1 MPRHTIILLAFV
13 LSLAPRLGAAEVRPV
28 PGPLLMQPAA
38 QGFVSLFQS
47 PPPRIIRDTASA
59 TPTVLPPRTNA
70 PGAMCRPALIAAE
83 ARYGIP
89 TGLLQAI
96 GIVESGRRDEAT
108 GTRQPWPWTI
118 NAEGE
123 PHIFDTKDQA
133 VAWVRQA
140 QTRGMRSIDT
150 GCAQVNLMHHPDAF
164 ASLEQAFD
172 PTANADYAAR
182 FLRQLR
188 DTTAGG
194 NWMTAV
200 GSYHSQTPELAEG
213 YRQQVQSVTARGG
226 ERMLPV
232 SGLASTPGPMSPFGS
247 AGTGQQTTGAR
258 PEPGRL
264 LPAPSGTVGRGLDAY
279 RAMPIQMASVLRPM
293 PVTVRQ

>member
-1 MPRHTIILLAFV
+1 MLRPIILLLALVFT
-13 LSLAPRLGAAEVRPV
+13 LAPRPGAAEVRAAT
-28 PGPLLMQPAA
+28 GPLPMRPVA

-47 PPPRIIRDTASA
+47 PPPRIIRDAAGPIPSNA
-59 TPTVLPPRTNA
+59 PSGTNA
-70 PGAMCRPALIAAE
+70 PGAMCRPALVAAE

-96 GIVESGRRDEAT
+96 GVVESGRRDEAT

-123 PHIFDTKDQA
+123 PHFFDTKDQA

-200 GSYHSQTPELAEG
+200 GYYHSQTPELAEA
-213 YRQQVQSVTARGG
+213 YRQQVQAVTARGG

-232 SGLASTPGPMSPFGS
+232 AGLAAALGPMSPFGS
-247 AGTGQQTTGAR
+247 AGAAQPNAAAR
-258 PEPGRL
+258 PEPGRV

-279 RAMPIQMASVLRPM
+279 RAMPIQMASVVRLM
-293 PVTVRQ
+293 PVTTQR

>member
-1 MPRHTIILLAFV
+1 MPRNTLLLLAFV
-13 LSLAPRLGAAEVRPV
+13 LTLAPRLGAAEVRAVPSPLPMRPV
-28 PGPLLMQPAA
+28 A

-47 PPPRIIRDTASA
+47 PPPRIIRDAAGPLPTNVPAGASA
-59 TPTVLPPRTNA
+59 
-70 PGAMCRPALIAAE
+70 PGGMCRPALAAAE

-123 PHIFDTKDQA
+123 PHFFDTKDQG

-188 DTTAGG
+188 DTSAGG

-200 GSYHSQTPELAEG
+200 GYYHSQTPELAEA
-213 YRQQVQSVTARGG
+213 YRQQVQAVTARGG
-226 ERMLPV
+226 EHMPPIP
-232 SGLASTPGPMSPFGS
+232 GLAFTAGPMSPFGN
-247 AGTGQQTTGAR
+247 AGAAQQLAGAR
-258 PEPGRL
+258 PEPGRV

-279 RAMPIQMASVLRPM
+279 RAMPIQLASIVRPM
-293 PVTVRQ
+293 PVTVRR

>member
-1 MPRHTIILLAFV
+1 MQRYITLLLALV
-13 LSLAPRLGAAEVRPV
+13 LTLAPRPGAAEVRTLPS
-28 PGPLLMQPAA
+28 PLPMQPAA
-38 QGFVSLFQS
+38 LGFFSLFQS
-47 PPPRIIRDTASA
+47 PPPRIIRDAA
-59 TPTVLPPRTNA
+59 GPTPTSFPAGTNA
-70 PGAMCRPALIAAE
+70 PGAMCRPALVAAE

-96 GIVESGRRDEAT
+96 GLVESGRRDEAT
-108 GTRQPWPWTI
+108 GVRQPWPWTI

-123 PHIFDTKDQA
+123 PHFFDTKEQA
-133 VAWVRQA
+133 IAWVRQA
-140 QTRGMRSIDT
+140 QSRGMQSIDT

-172 PTANADYAAR
+172 PTTNADYAAR

-200 GSYHSQTPELAEG
+200 GYYHSQTPELAAA
-213 YRQQVQSVTARGG
+213 YRQQVQAVTARGG
-226 ERMLPV
+226 ERVLPA
-232 SGLASTPGPMSPFGS
+232 SGPISPFGN
-247 AGTGQQTTGAR
+247 AGTGQQAAGAR

-279 RAMPIQMASVLRPM
+279 RAMPIQMASVIRPM
-293 PVTVRQ
+293 PVTVRR